1 MDRIGLSERAL
12 TTGDTISGLVTWRT
26 PGTAVDWRSGVQR
39 ATDAVAWVHVP
50 SLQAGVTDADEGEL
64 ADAVL
69 DGALDVARVAPPF
82 AAVRW
87 RPRSVELRNDLFGL
101 VRLFHFSMADGDVWS
116 TRMGLAHVFMG
127 ERPHRNPQAWAGMA
141 TIGWAPGGSTQIGA
155 GRHLRG
161 GTHVRATAGD
171 GGIRVDERAHFAEWL
186 QGVRGV
192 PVPPDESVVA
202 DMRTVMASALRWP
215 EPPRADLSG
224 GKDSRLIAAVGVS
237 SGAVRTVRTV
247 NSDHGEVETARR
259 LVSASPFAVTHLVT
273 EKRPVETTDD
283 RWLTLVSQH
292 AAWEGRYLA
301 SAAYGARPFTGFRPS
316 ARASFNGL
324 GGEVLSGGA
333 LWTGGWRERMLEA
346 PAARASERL
355 KRLVGASPSTT
366 RDAQE
371 LTVDLLSGVAE
382 QAASAGITTAGGV
395 LDLVYLRDRMPH
407 WVNTFATGAVI
418 CPLFAPSLLPRGA
431 HSVGAPIP
439 DGSLHSRFIAAA
451 VPSWAGIPFY
461 KPTGHQR
468 LSRRRAWEEPDW
480 PVMRARLA
488 EATEESADVTTALL
502 DDVDRAIDE
511 GTAGKVVETAAHRVL
526 FSYAFDEYV
535 HRLARESHRA
545 AEAIAEARRVT
556 PPRVG

>member
-1 MDRIGLSERAL
+1 MARIGLSERAL
-12 TTGDTISGLVTWRT
+12 TAGDTTSGLVTWRT
-26 PGTAVDWRSGVQR
+26 PGTAVEWRSDVQR
-39 ATDAVAWVHVP
+39 AADAVAWVHVP
-50 SLQAGVTDADEGEL
+50 SVPAGVTYADEGAL

-69 DGALDVARVAPPF
+69 DGGLDVARVAPPF
-82 AAVRW
+82 AVARW
-87 RPRSVELRNDLFGL
+87 RPRSVELRNDLLGL
-101 VRLFHFSMADGDVWS
+101 VRLFHFSMPDGDVWS

-127 ERPHRNPQAWAGMA
+127 ERPRRNPQAWAGMA
-141 TIGWAPGGSTQIGA
+141 TIGWAPGGSTQVGV

-161 GTHVRATAGD
+161 GTHVRATVDDA
-171 GGIRVDERAHFAEWL
+171 GIRVDERARFTEWL
-186 QGVRGV
+186 HDVRGV
-192 PVPPDESVVA
+192 PLPPDESVVA

-215 EPPRADLSG
+215 EAPRADLSG

-259 LVSASPFAVTHLVT
+259 LVSALPFAVTHVVT
-273 EKRPVETTDD
+273 EKRPAQATDD
-283 RWLTLVSQH
+283 RWLALVSQH

-333 LWTGGWRERMLEA
+333 LWTGAWRERMLAA
-346 PAARASERL
+346 PAARAAERL
-355 KRLVGASPSTT
+355 QSLVAASPRTT

-371 LTVDLLSGVAE
+371 LTVALLSGVTE
-382 QAASAGITTAGGV
+382 EAASAGVTTAGGV

-431 HSVGAPIP
+431 HSVGAPTP

-451 VPSWAGIPFY
+451 MPSWAGIPFY
-461 KPTGHQR
+461 KPTGQQR
-468 LSRRRAWEEPDW
+468 LARPRAWEEPDW

-488 EATEESADVTTALL
+488 EAAEESPDVTPALV
-502 DDVDRAIDE
+502 DDVDRAVDE
-511 GTAGKVVETAAHRVL
+511 GTAGKAVETAVHRVL
-526 FSYAFDEYV
+526 FGYAFDEYV
-535 HRLARESHRA
+535 RRLAQESRRA

-556 PPRVG
+556 PP